1 MRLRRRRNYSYYSPY
16 SNSRSSRIRW
26 DRVFMIIAIVVVIVG
41 GLLWFNLNRI
51 QLMIKG
57 YSFGQQNEIL
67 SLNRQDIKEVL
78 SHDKMEHITDW
89 IKTSKDVQYYDEYE
103 HYYTLHD
110 GSEVKEVVTTVKDI
124 FDNYVPKLESLGYS
138 ENNIWEVLKKANQ
151 DDLAYLIEKKYTYDA
166 IQPYMSV
173 QGFAYQDL
181 EKYMEVY
188 KEKHNYNYAVF
199 ITAYPFILSEN
210 ATEDMTTY
218 VIQNPKDVT
227 ILVKKGF
234 TLDSSYEPED
244 LVVPNLPVSPDC
256 TDQPKLREEAAKAL
270 EEMAAEA
277 KKEGYE
283 LVINSAYRSYSEQK
297 EIYDDYFKK
306 YDEVTASGLV
316 SLPGASEHQTGLG
329 VDLTSAS
336 VVQLKA
342 QGEVAFFGDSVEGK
356 WTIANAYRFGFI
368 LRFPTDQSHI
378 TGISNEPW
386 HFRYVGKKAASKMH
400 DNNWTLEEYCLYEG
414 VLPKLKENQ

>member
-1 MRLRRRRNYSYYSPY
+1 
-16 SNSRSSRIRW
+16 
-26 DRVFMIIAIVVVIVG
+26 
-41 GLLWFNLNRI
+41 
-51 QLMIKG
+51 
-57 YSFGQQNEIL
+57 
-67 SLNRQDIKEVL
+67 
-78 SHDKMEHITDW
+78 
-89 IKTSKDVQYYDEYE
+89 
-103 HYYTLHD
+103 
-110 GSEVKEVVTTVKDI
+110 
-124 FDNYVPKLESLGYS
+124 
-138 ENNIWEVLKKANQ
+138 
-151 DDLAYLIEKKYTYDA
+151 
-166 IQPYMSV
+166 
-173 QGFAYQDL
+173 
-181 EKYMEVY
+181 
-188 KEKHNYNYAVF
+188 
-199 ITAYPFILSEN
+199 
-210 ATEDMTTY
+210 
-218 VIQNPKDVT
+218 
-227 ILVKKGF
+227 
-234 TLDSSYEPED
+234 
-244 LVVPNLPVSPDC
+244 
-256 TDQPKLREEAAKAL
+256 
-270 EEMAAEA
+270 MAAEA